1 MTALRMVTPICN
13 LQNTKYT
20 MNIIFLPLPPLF
32 SGNGG
37 GGKLGTI
44 PIGGGAG
51 PPAFLIWGGTYLVPW
66 LPCPV
71 KEKHSAGFKT

>member
-1 MTALRMVTPICN
+1 MN
-13 LQNTKYT
+13 GDSDLQLAKYK
-20 MNIIFLPLPPLF
+20 IYYEHFFLPLPPLF